1 MVSAGGGH
9 GKATLSHLG
18 QLSLYF
24 LRLIGLVV
32 VVYKTFL
39 VHNALPS
46 FQLSA
51 LMDAVQ
57 IPASRKGSSLVDW
70 PQSDKRSATAI
81 ADGELIGPHL
91 SAGSRHTTVVTAYYE
106 FESKHGVRSYEG
118 WFEKM
123 LKMSDPLIVFVEPNS
138 TWSHFVRGNRS
149 RLQVPTILVEQP
161 FNSMVMSTSFE
172 ESFWQEQR
180 NIDLEAHIH
189 RGTGVYKIWNEKL
202 VLLKAAADVNPFGTE
217 YFAWTDAG
225 YYRPGQ
231 SPPNDGSPAMRLN
244 ITKAG
249 VPKSKLL
256 LLHVRNNKRS
266 NTGFRTVATAGNM
279 FVGHAD
285 AINAIYYRYYTTL
298 WDMVTNNLFVGS
310 DQMVMTETCYRYPS
324 VCHPYFPGRY
334 KAWLHMATVL
344 SKEDHDLSQLSPD
357 FEFGAPPAST
367 ELLPFPKD
375 TVVTMANLRQSNL
388 HSDDT
393 SLAISENQ
401 NFTAGH
407 HCLNEDFKPRHEVA
421 IWTMLND
428 NPQYVSGAVKLG
440 RALARH
446 TVTPHDRVVMEL
458 QNKPLSDESWSDLK
472 SVGYMRCVVS
482 RIPPPNPEKT
492 RHDLQEKFAVLHIW
506 AMTVYSRMVFLDAD
520 TYARASI
527 DHLLT
532 MDLEGKPVGVT
543 KDIRARQWV
552 DTFNTGVLLINPNL
566 AEHNRLV
573 KLLASG
579 IEFDYVMSDQG
590 FLNEVYGSN
599 WHEIGFVNNANLA
612 LYRFKRDFWDQHKV
626 EDINIIHYTMQ
637 KPWKCQVK
645 GPYGPICGIWVN
657 DK

>member
-32 VVYKTFL
+32 VIYKTFL

-57 IPASRKGSSLVDW
+57 IPASGKGSSLVDW

-161 FNSMVMSTSFE
+161 FNSLVMSTSFE

-256 LLHVRNNKRS
+256 LLHVRNDKRS

-334 KAWLHMATVL
+334 KAWFHMATVL

-375 TVVTMANLRQSNL
+375 TVITMANLRQSNL